1 MTIVAEAPYEVNDT
15 TPDSQVVS
23 IKAAGADVL
32 VNIATPKFA
41 AQVIRKVAELSWK
54 PLHIVNNVGASVGA
68 VLRPA
73 GLDNSTGVLTAG
85 YLKDSTDPTLKD
97 DPEFQEWSAF
107 MDKYYPEGDKAN
119 GSSVSGYG
127 LAQTL
132 VHVLKMAG
140 DELTRENIMKQ
151 AINLKNLRIKMVR
164 PGILVNTS
172 PTDYYPLEQLQML
185 RFNGNNWQTIG
196 EVLSGEIGG
205 S

>member
-1 MTIVAEAPYEVNDT
+1 MAEAPYEVNDT